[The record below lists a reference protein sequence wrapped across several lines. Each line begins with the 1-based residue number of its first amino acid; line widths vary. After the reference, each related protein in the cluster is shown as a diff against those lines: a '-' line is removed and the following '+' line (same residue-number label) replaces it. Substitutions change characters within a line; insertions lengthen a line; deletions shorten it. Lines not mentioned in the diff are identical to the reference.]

1 MNYFLEG
8 FSYFMRVLTLTK
20 YPFRGGST
28 HQYIAKRTLLTS
40 YHVHYLLPHFFC
52 LRIIMLVL
60 GPYAST
66 YLIWWLLLLTFRCFT
81 ITQNKENIG
90 TALQLKKI

>member
-1 MNYFLEG
+1 M
-8 FSYFMRVLTLTK
+8 
-20 YPFRGGST
+20 
-28 HQYIAKRTLLTS
+28 AS

-81 ITQNKENIG
+81 ITQNKENIYWYST
-90 TALQLKKI
+90 TAKEDLRKRFGIRIYDIFWQSTLKLR